1 MTVFNFL
8 VFVLVKMKSYIYKE
22 VKLSLQYGEHFTED
36 GLSRAKKMTHHM
48 LEKGIDPASMHLI
61 FSSDGFICSG
71 SKANGKVL
79 ELKKNSTGDEAKF
92 WVAKSKKASK
102 EIVTIVLVSLFL
114 LAILAQYS

>member
-36 GLSRAKKMTHHM
+36 GLSRVKKMTHHM

-71 SKANGKVL
+71 SKANDQVL
-79 ELKKNSTGDEAKF
+79 ELKKTSTGEGKF
-92 WVAKSKKASK
+92 WVPKQKKASK